1 MHILEENKIGF
12 EICNSPP
19 WASSIIC
26 WISNLSPFWWIKLSE
41 LLDCAQTSKE
51 MVNSVDF
58 YDLFEWKSTLNYKD
72 FCWKLFELVRKK
84 QREKDYWLEEMKT
97 TVKDQACDKYIEEIN
112 ICDVVNNI
120 KTFRPGC

>member
-1 MHILEENKIGF
+1 VEVNSQLQGLLLET
-12 EICNSPP
+12 
-19 WASSIIC
+19 
-26 WISNLSPFWWIKLSE
+26 LRV
-41 LLDCAQTSKE
+41 SKE
-51 MVNSVDF
+51 
-58 YDLFEWKSTLNYKD
+58 
-72 FCWKLFELVRKK
+72 KK